1 MGKLRIY
8 TDENVDVRIVEGLR
22 RREVDAFSARQR
34 GALGIN
40 DEQHFEKARD
50 LKAVIFTHDPHFI
63 EIAEKL
69 VKSGKGHYG
78 LIFAEMHRLGLGECI
93 GNVQKLRQTFFY
105 KLFYRIKCIFLSV
118 ETSFDRVTH
127 NRVRPCYS

>member
-22 RREVDAFSARQR
+22 RRGVDAFSAREK

-40 DEQHFEKARD
+40 DELHFEKAKD
-50 LKAVIFTHDPHFI
+50 LKAAIFSHDPHFI

-69 VKSGKGHYG
+69 LESGKGHYA
-78 LIFAEMHRLGLGECI
+78 LIFAEMHRFGLGECI
-93 GNVQKLRQTFFY
+93 RRLALYAEVISSQEMINQ
-105 KLFYRIKCIFLSV
+105 IEFL
-118 ETSFDRVTH
+118 
-127 NRVRPCYS
+127 

>member
-22 RREVDAFSARQR
+22 RREVDAFSAREK

-40 DEQHFEKARD
+40 DEQHFQKAKD

-63 EIAEKL
+63 EIAESL
-69 VKSGKGHYG
+69 VESGKGHYG
-78 LIFAEMHRLGLGECI
+78 LIFAEMHRFGLGECI
-93 GNVQKLRQTFFY
+93 RRLALYAEIIPSQEM
-105 KLFYRIKCIFLSV
+105 I
-118 ETSFDRVTH
+118 
-127 NRVRPCYS
+127 NRVEFL

>member
-78 LIFAEMHRLGLGECI
+78 LIFAEMHRLGWRFRSKSATDSDLIRPPIPFEI
-93 GNVQKLRQTFFY
+93 G
-105 KLFYRIKCIFLSV
+105 
-118 ETSFDRVTH
+118 H
-127 NRVRPCYS
+127 